1 MRNIAKSAFPSLEAS
16 SGCKQGVCTQKLTTD
31 NGTSSRR
38 ARCVVVRDRETTE
51 NSWARN
57 TALHW
62 SQVEGQGLQLQL
74 AELGTES
81 YTMSYVEG
89 ARRVPRGGQTV
100 RPQPVRF
107 VNKRKQ
113 IFFVLTLFGI
123 TVTWLEWEGH
133 QYYLGWGSLMADVM
147 SMSHDKLN
155 FIWLHDVWCC
165 ISQNFIFPLDHSFKL
180 LSFNLFVDLKIF
192 LVILALFR
200 NVSQIWPLAN
210 SGVTC

>member
-1 MRNIAKSAFPSLEAS
+1 
-16 SGCKQGVCTQKLTTD
+16 
-31 NGTSSRR
+31 
-38 ARCVVVRDRETTE
+38 
-51 NSWARN
+51 
-57 TALHW
+57 
-62 SQVEGQGLQLQL
+62 
-74 AELGTES
+74 
-81 YTMSYVEG
+81 MSYVEG

-165 ISQNFIFPLDHSFKL
+165 ISQNFIFPLDHSFIFLQTCYSLPSYYL
-180 LSFNLFVDLKIF
+180 LSLTFYFMLSLSFYFMLSLSLSLSSSLFYSFFLSHSFFLFHSLSLILFNSLSHSLSPLVFILFS
-192 LVILALFR
+192 LFWSTPGLLYDPNR
-200 NVSQIWPLAN
+200 SFFDGPSSSLTTLMPNITAISPD
-210 SGVTC
+210 S